1 MSANATSRGFLSR
14 DDKQKAEAALNPARR
29 SFLSGLGQVGL
40 GTTAALLFGDLLK
53 GQSVSA
59 GQDTAN
65 EIFTAAMIA
74 EDLATT
80 FYYVGLTTPAVIQD
94 PNLAGSGGSA
104 TNVMPGGNA
113 PNVAYL
119 RAAMTQEIQHANL
132 LRTVGNLG
140 ASAASDPYQTFYFP
154 TGTFSGLVSF
164 TNTLEALE
172 NAFIGAYLNAIREF
186 STLALRSVV
195 RNVPTGPYGGPY
207 SAAQLSYFA
216 EVAASI
222 MGIECEHR
230 VLGGVINNVLQPN
243 NFNFEQTDGLT
254 SVYHGSNSAV
264 AALTPFLTPS
274 TGPGQSLSTALAGS
288 ATIGLSS
295 TGNPPAL

>member
-1 MSANATSRGFLSR
+1 MSAKATSRGFLTR
-14 DDKQKAEAALNPARR
+14 DDTQKADATLYPERR

-53 GQSVSA
+53 GQSASA
-59 GQDTAN
+59 NQDTAN
-65 EIFTAAMIA
+65 EIFTAAVIA

-80 FYYVGLTTPAVIQD
+80 FYYNGLIGHVIQD
-94 PNLAGSGGSA
+94 PALAGPGGSA
-104 TNVMPGGNA
+104 TSGTGNV
-113 PNVAYL
+113 PNVTYL
-119 RAAMTQEIQHANL
+119 RAAMAQELQHANL

-140 ASAASDPYQTFYFP
+140 ASAATDPYQTFYFP
-154 TGTFSGLVSF
+154 SGTFDTLLTF
-164 TNTLEALE
+164 TNTLAALE

-195 RNVPTGPYGGPY
+195 RNVPTGPFGGPY
-207 SAAQLSYFA
+207 SAAQLTYFA

-230 VLGGVINNVLQPN
+230 VLVGVINNVNQPN

-254 SVYHGSNSAV
+254 SVYHGNASAV
-264 AALTPFLTPS
+264 AALTPFLTPT
-274 TGPGQSLSTALAGS
+274 TGPGYSLSTALAAAG
-288 ATIGLSS
+288 TIGVSS
-295 TGNPPAL
+295 GGNPPAQ